1 MDDRKIEFS
10 AVLQRSGWK
19 EEQHGPVKQRN
30 ALESMTEKAM
40 LASGQARTKWLKK
53 ESQRNDA
60 GKGDDAGQSSVGG
73 GGGRR
78 CVEAKATRRCMK
90 SDGR

>member
-1 MDDRKIEFS
+1 MIAKLEFS
-10 AVLQRSGWK
+10 AVLQRCGWE

-40 LASGQARTKWLKK
+40 LASGRRAPNGPKK
-53 ESQRNDA
+53 K
-60 GKGDDAGQSSVGG
+60 GKGTTPARVTTPANHLWVGVAAG
-73 GGGRR
+73 R
-78 CVEAKATRRCMK
+78 CAEAKATRRCMK